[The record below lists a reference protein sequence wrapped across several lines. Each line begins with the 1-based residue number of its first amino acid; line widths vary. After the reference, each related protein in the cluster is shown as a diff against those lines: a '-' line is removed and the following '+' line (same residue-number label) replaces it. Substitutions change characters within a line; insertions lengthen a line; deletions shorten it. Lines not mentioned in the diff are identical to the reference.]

1 MKIIL
6 IILVSSSEGESS
18 RELTCAE
25 MEKIDVRVGG
35 AYRLEGICSFT
46 LNRGLLPLTIPLKVI
61 STAGESLNHVV
72 PQMDDEIDAE
82 AGHVEIQGARR
93 AVLLP
98 IGSNDQMEID
108 EPMEF

>member
-1 MKIIL
+1 
-6 IILVSSSEGESS
+6 
-18 RELTCAE
+18 

-35 AYRLEGICSFT
+35 AYRLDGTCSFT
-46 LNRGLLPLTIPLKVI
+46 MNRGLLPLTIPLKVI
-61 STAGESLNHVV
+61 STGESLNHVV
-72 PQMDDEIDAE
+72 PQMDDEIDE

-98 IGSNDQMEID
+98 IGGSQDQMEID